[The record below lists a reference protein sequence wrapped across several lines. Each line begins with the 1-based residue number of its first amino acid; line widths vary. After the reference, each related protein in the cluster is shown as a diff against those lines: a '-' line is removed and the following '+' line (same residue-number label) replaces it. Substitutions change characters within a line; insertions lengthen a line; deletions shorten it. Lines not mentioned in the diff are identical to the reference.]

1 VAQLTTTYACDDGTP
16 FPVTWERP
24 EDAARAWRWNQEHWP
39 APLMPFEAAAWR
51 LADPAAERA
60 FAEVGLPAPHLLQR
74 TQFPHGFM
82 FLDRSPPSAEMLAR
96 WQAGVRALKDRWGG
110 CRPLWEGHSLPRVRR
125 GCDQLRA
132 AAADAPIGALIEAWG
147 YAWHQT
153 FVSAFPLLLPAVQRL
168 AEVCTELLGPGGE
181 LAAHELVGG
190 YDNETLEADQAL
202 WELARALAGDAA
214 LRSALLD
221 ADHAGAVETL
231 GGLPHDAP
239 FSEALGAFLARY
251 GGRTEGWDLAT
262 PTWQERP
269 ELCLA
274 AIRRVVVED
283 QPSPRHRLG
292 EAARRRDQRLREI
305 EARLT
310 SEPASLARFR
320 EALADVEGYVF
331 VREGRAYWQLTT
343 TGCLRAA
350 LLRRGGWLV
359 ARGALREP
367 EDVLYL
373 LPDEIEGLSAN
384 VRDLSALAASRRAER
399 ERWLTLTPPAAI
411 GDVEANAGPPL
422 GEGAEGTPAATATL
436 RGVAASRGRAA
447 GWARIITGLD
457 RADGL
462 QAGDVLV
469 CVMTSPP
476 WTPLFGIAGAVVT
489 DAGSIIS
496 HPSIAARE
504 YGIPCV
510 VGTQVATRV
519 IPDGALVTVDGGAG
533 TVTIER

>member
-1 VAQLTTTYACDDGTP
+1 
-16 FPVTWERP
+16 
-24 EDAARAWRWNQEHWP
+24 
-39 APLMPFEAAAWR
+39 
-51 LADPAAERA
+51 
-60 FAEVGLPAPHLLQR
+60 
-74 TQFPHGFM
+74 M

-96 WQAGVRALKDRWGG
+96 WQNGVRGLKDRWGG

-125 GCDQLRA
+125 ECDRLRD
-132 AAADAPIGALIEAWG
+132 AAADAPIGALIDAWG

-168 AEVCTELLGPGGE
+168 AEVCTELLGPDGE

-190 YDNETLEADQAL
+190 YENETLEADQAL
-202 WELARALAGDAA
+202 WELARARAGDAA

-221 ADHAGAVETL
+221 ADQAGAVETL
-231 GGLPHDAP
+231 DGLPHGAA
-239 FSEALGAFLARY
+239 FWAALRAFLARY

-283 QPSPRHRLG
+283 QPSPRQRLG
-292 EAARRRDQRLREI
+292 EAALRRERRLHEI
-305 EARLT
+305 EVRLA
-310 SEPASLARFR
+310 SAPASLARFR
-320 EALADVEGYVF
+320 EALADAEGYVF

-350 LLRRGGWLV
+350 LLRRGAWLV

-373 LPDEIEGLSAN
+373 LPAEIEELSAGG
-384 VRDLSALAASRRAER
+384 RDLSALAAARRAER
-399 ERWLTLTPPAAI
+399 QRWLTLTPPAAI
-411 GDVEANAGPPL
+411 GDAEADAGPPL
-422 GEGAEGTPAATATL
+422 AEGAEGAQGATATL
-436 RGVAASRGRAA
+436 RGVAASRGRAT
-447 GWARIITGLD
+447 GRARIITGLE

-476 WTPLFGIAGAVVT
+476 WTPLFGIAAAIVT